1 MWLICHLRLVRLT
14 NLKFY
19 HIEHP
24 LTNLAEEKSNVLL
37 IRVLPAS
44 SYSKVDSQLIG
55 NLYLELFNEEKNMVV
70 DAFHSCPS
78 LVHHSL

>member
-24 LTNLAEEKSNVLL
+24 LTNLAEENSIVLL

-55 NLYLELFNEEKNMVV
+55 NLYEEKNMVV